1 MEIGVQSKD
10 IVYDENPAE
19 GFEMMRCAGF
29 SCCDFGL
36 NAYLTNTQLYS
47 YEVNDFFSKPVG
59 ELEKYFA
66 AHKRGAKGAGIR
78 ICQMHMPYPVY
89 IPGANEDMNRYLMR
103 TVAPKSM
110 DICAFFECPYIV
122 VHGFKLARSLGT
134 EEAEWKQ
141 TERFLESLVPI
152 ARERNITICM
162 ENIYTNIGSHLVE
175 GPCCDVKKAVER
187 IDHMNE
193 KYGKEV
199 LGFCFD
205 TGHANLVGIDFEDFI
220 VTLGKRLKV
229 LHIHDNDGIRDLH
242 QIPFTFTRSR
252 ENMSATDWE
261 GFIKGLQRIGFDR
274 VLCFETAPVL
284 SAFPQKMK
292 QDVLK
297 FIAQTG
303 NYFAGEIAARRTG

>member
-10 IVYDENPAE
+10 IVYDENPVE

-47 YEVNDFFSKPVG
+47 YEVNNFFSKSVG

-66 AHKRGAKGAGIR
+66 AHKAGAEAAGIR

-89 IPGANEDMNRYLMR
+89 IPGANEDMNRYLIQ

-110 DICAFFECPYIV
+110 DICAFLECPYIV
-122 VHGFKLARSLGT
+122 VHGFKLAMSLGT
-134 EEAEWKQ
+134 EEAEWEQ
-141 TERFLESLVPI
+141 TKRFLESLVPI

-193 KYGKEV
+193 KYGEEV

>member
-66 AHKRGAKGAGIR
+66 AHKRGAKDAGIR

-141 TERFLESLVPI
+141 TECFLESLVPI

-193 KYGKEV
+193 KYGEEV